1 MAIIS
6 NEIIQRC
13 QHGDRSAFRVVV
25 QAYQQMV
32 FTLAFRL
39 LCDEEEAKDIVQ
51 ETLIKVWVNFKSY
64 DPRQSLRTW
73 IYTIAIRL
81 CYDRLKQRMYLA
93 PLPEEE
99 DYFVGYISDDETDKP
114 LENHELLAVI
124 KSLVKNLSPKQR
136 MVFTLTHLEGMSS
149 EEVSQVTGMDASK
162 IKSNLYVAR
171 KTIREQLKLL
181 GYE

>member
-1 MAIIS
+1 MELLSNDIIK
-6 NEIIQRC
+6 RC
-13 QHGDRSAFRVVV
+13 QCGDKAAFRTVV
-25 QAYQQMV
+25 QTYQQMV

-39 LCDEEEAKDIVQ
+39 LCDEEEAKDMVQ
-51 ETLIKVWVNFKSY
+51 ETMIRTWVNFATY
-64 DPRQSLRTW
+64 DHAQSLKTW

-81 CYDRLKQRMYLA
+81 CYDRLKQRMHLT

-99 DYFVGYISDDETDKP
+99 DYFSQYISDDETDKP

-124 KSLVKNLSPKQR
+124 KSLVKKLSPKQR
-136 MVFTLTHLEGMSS
+136 VVFTLTHLEGMSS
-149 EEVSQVTGMDASK
+149 EEVTQVTGLDAAK

>member
-1 MAIIS
+1 MTIIS
-6 NEIIQRC
+6 NEIIQQC

-25 QAYQQMV
+25 QTYQQMV

-39 LCDEEEAKDIVQ
+39 LCDEDEAKDIVQ
-51 ETLIKVWVNFKSY
+51 ETLIKVWVNFPSY
-64 DPRQSLRTW
+64 DPQQSLRTW

-81 CYDRLKQRMYLA
+81 CYDRLKQRMYLT

-99 DYFVGYISDDETDKP
+99 DYFVEYISDNETDKP

-136 MVFTLTHLEGMSS
+136 VVFTLTHLEGMSS
-149 EEVSQVTGMDASK
+149 EEVSQATGLDAAK